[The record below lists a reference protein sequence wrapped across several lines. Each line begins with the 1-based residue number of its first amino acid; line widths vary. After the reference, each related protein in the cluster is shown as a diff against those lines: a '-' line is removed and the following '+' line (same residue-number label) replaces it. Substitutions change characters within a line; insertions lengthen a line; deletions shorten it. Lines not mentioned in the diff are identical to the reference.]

1 MIQEAYCSYETCKL
15 LKEKGFKIDTSQDY
29 WKIDKDGVKYF
40 MSSIGA
46 YTSDPNNKYAFY
58 RPADSY
64 PCPTQQMAMRWLRE
78 VHGLFI
84 LIGNDDLDWNWQIF
98 DIKNRDKNLDPI
110 CKSESYGGIDSYE
123 EAVEAAV
130 KYCLENLI

>member
-1 MIQEAYCSYETCKL
+1 MIQEAYCSFETCKR
-15 LKEKGFKIDTSQDY
+15 LKEKRFDVPCIAHWFVGKANNF
-29 WKIDKDGVKYF
+29 
-40 MSSIGA
+40 SIC
-46 YTSDPNNKYAFY
+46 
-58 RPADSY
+58 SY
-64 PCPTQQMAMRWLRE
+64 PQNWNRIKSRFEWVSMPTLQMACRWLRE

-123 EAVEAAV
+123 EAVEAAI
-130 KYCLENLI
+130 KYCLENLITG